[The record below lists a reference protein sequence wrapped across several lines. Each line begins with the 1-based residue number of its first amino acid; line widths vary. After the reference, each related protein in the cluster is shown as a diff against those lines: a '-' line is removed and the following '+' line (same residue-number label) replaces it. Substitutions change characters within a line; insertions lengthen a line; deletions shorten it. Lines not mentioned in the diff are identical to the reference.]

1 MYKKRTFYLLVVVIL
16 LSCSDTIAQ
25 QKGVEKR
32 AYRFINLAFKEILSP
47 NKRLILEVLPK
58 HSYSY
63 DLDSMLNFE
72 FLKEA
77 QFSFAESPPTIRQL
91 LSDDDL
97 QYMKQQLSDWST
109 TKSLDKDKLKLISE
123 QLVPKQTKP
132 ITSEEYK
139 LAFYKIYPPLFT
151 IKGDSCFL
159 YMENYCGIECG
170 SGQLNLYKKQKD
182 GTWKVVYIVPT
193 WVS

>member
-1 MYKKRTFYLLVVVIL
+1 MGNKQYLYLIIVAIL
-16 LSCSDTIAQ
+16 LSYSGAFAQ

-72 FLKEA
+72 FLQEA
-77 QFSFAESPPTIRQL
+77 QFSFSESPPKIKQL
-91 LSDDDL
+91 LSDEDL
-97 QYMKQQLSDWST
+97 QYMKQQLTNWSAK
-109 TKSLDKDKLKLISE
+109 KSLDKDKLKLIRE

-132 ITSEEYK
+132 ITPEEYK
-139 LAFYKIYPPLFT
+139 LAFYGVYPPLFNV
-151 IKGDSCFL
+151 KGDYCLL
-159 YMENYCGIECG
+159 YIENYCGIECG
-170 SGQLNLYKKQKD
+170 GGQLNLYKKQKD